1 MKLPLKGSIIGI
13 TVRRCR
19 YHKLPYI
26 VQSAQGSVFY
36 KAIKPELRRNIWM
49 LIVGSNNPTTSS
61 QLLEDLKT
69 NQIEKKVNKIERWI
83 SKIN

>member
-1 MKLPLKGSIIGI
+1 
-13 TVRRCR
+13 
-19 YHKLPYI
+19 
-26 VQSAQGSVFY
+26 
-36 KAIKPELRRNIWM
+36 M